1 MSNVEP
7 VPSDRSHGNNAAYH
21 DNDVPVSIHAMHSFP
36 PASSTYCSPKSSD
49 EAYVQMEDCDD
60 RDLWIEH
67 TLSIEGSVMTTEGL
81 ADPEGF
87 WIVCSVV
94 LISDMTRGVTF
105 PIMWPL
111 VEDLGGNHI
120 WLGYVVGSFSL
131 GRVIASPVLGRWS
144 IEKGYT
150 KTLVASTTVLLVGCI
165 LFAHA
170 YSVGSLYFLVF
181 SQIVL
186 GIGSATLGVTRSYVA
201 EITATRQRTTYIA
214 LLTAVQYGAFTGTLM
229 CAAPS
234 SSCSSSCIIK
244 FYVSCKYCSDT
255 VVWIALQLSPPRQ
268 EIRSRVSALH
278 HSLRKI
284 SRPFSYF
291 NRLTLNCFFS
301 FQLLCIQSVFCC
313 GLLHGLPLCCY
324 VIPFAN

>member
-1 MSNVEP
+1 MSNAEP
-7 VPSDRSHGNNAAYH
+7 VPSDRSHGNNAAY
-21 DNDVPVSIHAMHSFP
+21 DDYDVPVFIHTTLQSFP
-36 PASSTYCSPKSSD
+36 PSSSTYLSPKSSD

-60 RDLWIEH
+60 QHPWIEN
-67 TLSIEGSVMTTEGL
+67 TLSNGESVRTAEGL
-81 ADPEGF
+81 ADPDGF

-94 LISDMTRGVTF
+94 LISDMTRGITF

-144 IEKGYT
+144 IERGYT

-181 SQIVL
+181 SQIIL

-234 SSCSSSCIIK
+234 SSFSSLDI
-244 FYVSCKYCSDT
+244 T
-255 VVWIALQLSPPRQ
+255 
-268 EIRSRVSALH
+268 
-278 HSLRKI
+278 
-284 SRPFSYF
+284 
-291 NRLTLNCFFS
+291 NFF
-301 FQLLCIQSVFCC
+301 FV
-313 GLLHGLPLCCY
+313 
-324 VIPFAN
+324 